1 MAAKALQVHFGI
13 VMRSSDADCGM
24 AELVQIPVWCV
35 LLPQGICLTVGEAGI
50 APGRE
55 IHSPGPPSPTMR
67 GKERPGGGGPPG
79 EEVIVGQCPP
89 PPGEKNIA
97 PAPPPFTNYNG
108 AVLPAN

>member
-50 APGRE
+50 TAGRE
-55 IHSPGPPSPTMR
+55 IRSPGEPRPTMR
-67 GKERPGGGGPPG
+67 YKERPGAGRPPSGGEIFVERSPPPAG
-79 EEVIVGQCPP
+79 KKCPP
-89 PPGEKNIA
+89 RASLSLTGQA
-97 PAPPPFTNYNG
+97 S
-108 AVLPAN
+108 